1 MTQFFLAYYFSFNVK
16 RILRCI
22 IFIFLLLFP
31 SIIQTTV
38 ASEIIS
44 TKQQQKPH
52 KPTTTIIKKTKE
64 YVTSVDP
71 TLTQWASRI
80 VYVSS
85 SFNEHGPFSAE
96 QLLGKP
102 NLYSYR
108 GTQNPCA
115 WAAKYEDKENQKEF
129 ANRVEIIRVGFQ
141 QPMYAGQI
149 AIVEALNPG
158 AVGMVVVYGEEAE
171 MDTVYQVIPSPA
183 GTEGRVLNIFF
194 EPPNFRITDVEIHL
208 HTGAVPD
215 WNLIDAIALS
225 NAPDSVHA
233 EINVTQF
240 ASEIKVEKMGTEIN
254 SGTNELAPVISP
266 DGKTLYF
273 SRSNHAENISSS
285 EATDIWYSE
294 LMPDGKSFSKA
305 KNIGAP
311 LNDIYPNFVCSITPD
326 GTRMLLG
333 NEYVRNAAP
342 RGGTSI
348 SLRTDDGG
356 WSIPK
361 ALNIVGYYSRNNYG
375 HFCLSSDRKTLLSC
389 LNRDEG
395 AGNQDI
401 YVSFQ
406 ESDSTWTR
414 PRNIGR
420 TINTA
425 GDESTVFLAPDTR
438 TMFFSSSGHNGYGD
452 KDIFVSTRLD
462 STWLNWSEPKNMGP
476 KVNSAGGDA
485 YYSVDVSGVNAYYV
499 STRGRFDNSDIYHI
513 ILPPSLQVA
522 PAVLVEGHV
531 YNVKTQHPVRATI
544 LYEDLKT
551 GREVGMAQTNPKT
564 GEYKIVLPA
573 GNLYGFR
580 AEADSAIPV
589 SEHLDLRELKQ
600 FQIIRFDLS
609 LVPLEVGQKV
619 LLNNL
624 FFDFNKSIIQPES
637 YSELRRMADVLRR
650 NQSVRIMI
658 NGHTDDIGND
668 EYNLQLSK
676 ERAQA
681 VLDFF
686 VNQGVQSNQIEIQ
699 GLGKTQPIAPN
710 NTEQDRQKNRRV
722 EFIILAI

>member
-1 MTQFFLAYYFSFNVK
+1 MTQFSIVCFFLYVRLHKFWSKYLV
-16 RILRCI
+16 
-22 IFIFLLLFP
+22 FLL
-31 SIIQTTV
+31 SIIILQPALSEGNQTN
-38 ASEIIS
+38 A
-44 TKQQQKPH
+44 QQQKPR
-52 KPTTTIIKKTKE
+52 KPTTVIIKKPKE
-64 YVTSVDP
+64 FVTSVDP

-85 SFNEHGPFSAE
+85 SFNERGPFSAE

-129 ANRVEIIRVGFQ
+129 ANRVETIRVGFQ

-158 AVGMVVVYGEEAE
+158 AVAMVVVYGEDAE

-183 GTEGRVLNIFF
+183 GTEGRVLNVFF
-194 EPPNFRITDVEIHL
+194 EPTNFRITEVEIRL

-225 NAPDSVHA
+225 NAPDSVRA
-233 EINVTQF
+233 EINVTKF
-240 ASEIKVEKMGTEIN
+240 ASEIKVEKMGSEIN
-254 SGTNELAPVISP
+254 SSTNELAPVISP

-273 SRSNHAENISSS
+273 SRSNHTSNINSS

-294 LMPDGKSFSKA
+294 LMPDGKTFSNA
-305 KNIGAP
+305 KNIGVP

-326 GTRMLLG
+326 GARMLLG

-361 ALNIVGYYSRNNYG
+361 PLNIIGYYSRNHYG

-406 ESDSTWTR
+406 DSDSTWTR

-462 STWLNWSEPKNMGP
+462 STWLNWSEPKNMGT
-476 KVNSAGGDA
+476 KVNSIGGDA

-499 STRGRFDNSDIYHI
+499 STRGRLDNSDIFHI
-513 ILPPSLQVA
+513 VLPPSLQVA
-522 PAVLVEGHV
+522 PAVLVEGNV
-531 YNVKTQHPVRATI
+531 YNAKSQLPVRATI

-551 GREVGMAQTNPKT
+551 GKEVGMAQTNPKT

-600 FQIIRFDLS
+600 FQIVRYDLT
-609 LVPLEVGQKV
+609 LVPLEVGQRV

-624 FFDFNKSIIQPES
+624 FFDYNKSIIQPES

-650 NQSVRIMI
+650 NQTVRIMI
-658 NGHTDDIGND
+658 NGHTDDVGSD
-668 EYNLQLSK
+668 DYNLQLSK
-676 ERAQA
+676 DRAQA
-681 VLDFF
+681 VLEYF
-686 VNQGVQSNQIEIQ
+686 VNQGVQSSQIETQ
-699 GLGKTQPIAPN
+699 GLGKTQPVAPN
-710 NTEQDRQKNRRV
+710 DSNEGRQKNRRV

>member
-1 MTQFFLAYYFSFNVK
+1 MLFIILATIPSPAMRHSH
-16 RILRCI
+16 RI
-22 IFIFLLLFP
+22 F
-31 SIIQTTV
+31 
-38 ASEIIS
+38 
-44 TKQQQKPH
+44 QQKPR
-52 KPTTTIIKKTKE
+52 KPVLVLPKKPKE
-64 YVTSVDP
+64 YVTPVDP
-71 TLTQWASRI
+71 NFTQWASRI
-80 VYVSS
+80 IFVSS
-85 SFNEHGPFSAE
+85 SFNERGPFSAE

-115 WAAKYEDKENQKEF
+115 WAAKFEDKENQREF

-149 AIVEALNPG
+149 AVVEALNPG
-158 AVGMVVVYGEEAE
+158 AIGMVIVYGEDSE
-171 MDTVYQVIPSPA
+171 MDTVYQAIPSPV

-194 EPPNFRITDVEIHL
+194 EPPNFRITDVEIHV

-225 NAPDSVHA
+225 NAPDSIRA

-240 ASEIKVEKMGTEIN
+240 ASEIKVEKMGQEIN
-254 SGTNELAPVISP
+254 SATNELAPVISP

-273 SRSNHAENISSS
+273 SRSNHAENINSS

-294 LMPDGKSFSKA
+294 LMPDGKTFSTA

-326 GTRMLLG
+326 GTLMLLG

-348 SLRTDDGG
+348 AQRIEGG
-356 WSIPK
+356 WSYPK
-361 ALNIVGYYSRNNYG
+361 PLNIIGYYSRNNYG
-375 HFCLSSDRKTLLSC
+375 HFCLSSDRKTLLLC

-406 ESDSTWTR
+406 EPDSTWTT
-414 PRNIGR
+414 PRNLGK

-462 STWLNWSEPKNMGP
+462 STWMNWSEPLNMGP
-476 KVNSAGGDA
+476 KVNSVGGDA
-485 YYSVDVSGVNAYYV
+485 YYSVDVSGKNAYYV
-499 STRGRFDNSDIYHI
+499 STRGKMDSDIFHI
-513 ILPPSLQVA
+513 TLPPSLQVA
-522 PAVLVEGHV
+522 PAVLVEGNV
-531 YNVKTQHPVRATI
+531 YNAKTQRPVRATI

-551 GREVGMAQTNPKT
+551 GKEVGMAQTNPNT

-573 GNLYGFR
+573 GFIYGFR
-580 AEADSAIPV
+580 AEGENAIPV

-600 FQIIRFDLS
+600 FRTVRFDLS

-624 FFDFNKSIIQPES
+624 FFDYKKSIIQPES
-637 YSELRRMADVLRR
+637 YPELRRMADVLRR
-650 NQSVRIMI
+650 NQTTRIMI
-658 NGHTDDIGND
+658 GGHTDDVGSD
-668 EYNLQLSK
+668 DYNLELSK
-676 ERAQA
+676 ERAEA
-681 VLDFF
+681 VLEYF
-686 VNQGVQSNQIEIQ
+686 VAQGVQRSQIETQ
-699 GLGKTQPIAPN
+699 GFGKSQPVAPN
-710 NTEQDRQKNRRV
+710 DNNEGRQRNRRV